1 MATGAVESIQGQ
13 VAAWAVEPASGADPA
28 ADHSPTAARRT
39 MTAEAILVN
48 LVPARMRPAGVIE
61 EEGMCPPGGSFRL
74 FPACPGM
81 FR

>member
-1 MATGAVESIQGQ
+1 
-13 VAAWAVEPASGADPA
+13 
-28 ADHSPTAARRT
+28 